1 MRRCAKRDSHR
12 GSERWERPSTD
23 HHRTGSNKP
32 RLPTARLGR
41 QPPDAGDRGAPTG
54 RRAMTMTV
62 GPLSLSLSP
71 RGRDQDILLTVVDA
85 VCILCVFVVGTLISR
100 CRLLDD
106 AVERCGLVLEAE
118 RLGVWIKVVA
128 VEGEGDLG
136 SAHFGEARS
145 EDAQFRL

>member
-23 HHRTGSNKP
+23 TITGPDLTNRGCPQRAWAVSPRTP
-32 RLPTARLGR
+32 ETAVRR
-41 QPPDAGDRGAPTG
+41 PGDDDDGGTS
-54 RRAMTMTV
+54 
-62 GPLSLSLSP
+62 LSLSLSSRQGP
-71 RGRDQDILLTVVDA
+71 GYPTYSRRCSLYPL
-85 VCILCVFVVGTLISR
+85 VFVVGTLISR

>member
-23 HHRTGSNKP
+23 HHRTGSYKP

-62 GPLSLSLSP
+62 GPLSLSLSSRQGP
-71 RGRDQDILLTVVDA
+71 GYPTYSRRCSLYPL
-85 VCILCVFVVGTLISR
+85 VFVVGTLISR